1 MEGRGRNVRIVEA
14 KRTTEQQAV
23 KVETGKSKTMDSKH
37 LTGEAVDIVSKKYGY
52 DDRPG
57 VNEFG
62 KYISPETAKAAQEY
76 FKEYGEVVKGEG
88 MTWGGEFYG
97 KKLKDKPDPVTGYGW
112 DPGHAEMTPEK
123 PMPQISDTVA
133 P

>member
-1 MEGRGRNVRIVEA
+1 MEGRGHNVRVVEA

-23 KVETGKSKTMDSKH
+23 KVATGKSKTMDSKH

-57 VNEFG
+57 VNKAS
-62 KYISPETAKAAQEY
+62 KYISPEAAKAAQEY

-97 KKLKDKPDPVTGYGW
+97 EKLKYKPDPVTGYGW
-112 DPGHAEMTPEK
+112 DPGHAEMK
-123 PMPQISDTVA
+123 PAKPAPQDQ
-133 P
+133 